1 MAPQD
6 QAVSTATRTIP
17 VYQALAEDI
26 KAMGVDCVFGLM
38 SDDTAH
44 FGVTLDAIGIKFIG
58 ARHENIAV
66 VMADGYAAAT
76 GRLTVVCIGRG
87 PALANGLHGVTFA
100 SRTGNPLLV
109 IYGEAPQVPAGT
121 NTGGPDYKGL
131 DQAGVLKAAG
141 IKSFTPTTAGSAR
154 QMLADAAATAA
165 QGQTVAYLM
174 PVDVQLRE
182 IEVSA
187 DEPPL
192 APICATP
199 LPRRKARPAPDQ
211 TIAAAAAVL
220 SSAKKPLI
228 LAGYGAHKSGARE
241 ALIALAEKTGALLA
255 TSAKGKDL
263 FRGHPL
269 NVGIIGSFSH
279 SMARRMA
286 GEADCAVVF
295 GAGLN
300 ILTMS
305 FGESLPAVPLIHVD
319 TVRAHISRWT
329 PADVS
334 VVGDAKLVAEQL
346 TAAVPDRAAT
356 AKPFHSAE
364 NRAAL
369 DAFSIT
375 EDFQPANTARTLDPR
390 SVAVALNRML
400 PAERNMTYDAGNFL
414 GVVPY
419 LDVPGPGHFKMTND
433 FASIG
438 LGFGAAM
445 GFAKARPETPTVL
458 VIGDGGFTM
467 TMGELETVV
476 REDLPLVIV
485 VMNDCA
491 YGAEVHFLRLRQLPA
506 QKAFFPDVDY
516 APVAEAF
523 GFDAHTIRTMDQLEA
538 LAPLLAN
545 PEGPIF
551 LDCKINAD
559 VAAPFMSEVAAA
571 DARR

>member
-1 MAPQD
+1 
-6 QAVSTATRTIP
+6 
-17 VYQALAEDI
+17 
-26 KAMGVDCVFGLM
+26 
-38 SDDTAH
+38 
-44 FGVTLDAIGIKFIG
+44 
-58 ARHENIAV
+58 
-66 VMADGYAAAT
+66 
-76 GRLTVVCIGRG
+76 
-87 PALANGLHGVTFA
+87 
-100 SRTGNPLLV
+100 
-109 IYGEAPQVPAGT
+109 
-121 NTGGPDYKGL
+121 
-131 DQAGVLKAAG
+131 
-141 IKSFTPTTAGSAR
+141 
-154 QMLADAAATAA
+154 
-165 QGQTVAYLM
+165 
-174 PVDVQLRE
+174 
-182 IEVSA
+182 
-187 DEPPL
+187 
-192 APICATP
+192 
-199 LPRRKARPAPDQ
+199 
-211 TIAAAAAVL
+211 
-220 SSAKKPLI
+220 
-228 LAGYGAHKSGARE
+228 
-241 ALIALAEKTGALLA
+241 LIALAEKTGALLA